1 MTLTAVVTAR
11 HHTVY
16 YFGDLDLNAE
26 ILFEKEHQEKGM
38 LILKK
43 GIETPVYSCVRFE
56 EIFMQSLPAFLLSFW

>member
-1 MTLTAVVTAR
+1 MTWTAVVTAR

-16 YFGDLDLNAE
+16 YFVDLDLDAE
-26 ILFEKEHQEKGM
+26 ILFEKEQKKGM

-56 EIFMQSLPAFLLSFW
+56 EVFMLSLPAFLLSF